1 MSYDAYKQVQKQYL
15 YAYAIKFQ
23 YNYNI
28 KGATMKNQ
36 KNISLKDSV
45 YKQIVEM
52 ITTGELSADA
62 IITESQMIEHFQVS
76 KSPVREALIQLCH
89 DDILTVIPRCGY
101 QIVRITPQRIRDLIE
116 MRLYLELSS
125 LPKVMEHMTPERLA
139 CLKEL
144 NRERQ
149 NIVKTLWNAWNNN
162 IRFHTMLVSFGDNQL
177 VTNTVEHTLNTCLRA
192 YVQLY
197 NLRGSVITPNN
208 ENYHDVV
215 TRALEEH
222 NVFAAY
228 EYLKKDILF
237 MEQELLKADI
247 I

>member
-1 MSYDAYKQVQKQYL
+1 
-15 YAYAIKFQ
+15 
-23 YNYNI
+23 
-28 KGATMKNQ
+28 MKTT
-36 KNISLKDSV
+36 KNVSLKDSV

-52 ITTGELSADA
+52 ITSGELSADT

-89 DDILTVIPRCGY
+89 DDILTSIPRCGY
-101 QIVRITPQRIRDLIE
+101 QIIRITPQRIRDLIE

-125 LPKVMEHMTPERLA
+125 LPKIMDRMTEERLA
-139 CLKEL
+139 CLKAL
-144 NRERQ
+144 NMERQ
-149 NIVKTLWNAWNNN
+149 GLVKTLWNAWNNN
-162 IRFHTMLVSFGDNQL
+162 IRFHTTLVSFGDNQL

-192 YVQLY
+192 YAQFY
-197 NLRGSVITPNN
+197 NLKGYVITPSS
-208 ENYHDVV
+208 ENYHDII

-222 NVFAAY
+222 NVYVAY

-237 MEQELLKADI
+237 MEQELLNADI

>member
-76 KSPVREALIQLCH
+76 KSPVREALIQL
-89 DDILTVIPRCGY
+89 
-101 QIVRITPQRIRDLIE
+101 
-116 MRLYLELSS
+116 
-125 LPKVMEHMTPERLA
+125 
-139 CLKEL
+139 
-144 NRERQ
+144 
-149 NIVKTLWNAWNNN
+149 
-162 IRFHTMLVSFGDNQL
+162 
-177 VTNTVEHTLNTCLRA
+177 
-192 YVQLY
+192 
-197 NLRGSVITPNN
+197 
-208 ENYHDVV
+208 
-215 TRALEEH
+215 
-222 NVFAAY
+222 
-228 EYLKKDILF
+228 
-237 MEQELLKADI
+237 
-247 I
+247 